1 MSADVDYGIRYSFLV
16 YQFWFFEMSLKIYI
30 HSSFKTMKNLFLKKD
45 KQHNN
50 HQKWRCL
57 SFVVGC
63 RRLYATKVRA
73 IDLLSCW
80 QNKRVAKHNGLLLL
94 LL

>member
-1 MSADVDYGIRYSFLV
+1 MSADVDYGICYSFLL

-30 HSSFKTMKNLFLKKD
+30 YLSSKTMKNLFLKKD

-63 RRLYATKVRA
+63 RRSYATKVRA

-80 QNKRVAKHNGLLLL
+80 QKKTCSQTQWLLLL